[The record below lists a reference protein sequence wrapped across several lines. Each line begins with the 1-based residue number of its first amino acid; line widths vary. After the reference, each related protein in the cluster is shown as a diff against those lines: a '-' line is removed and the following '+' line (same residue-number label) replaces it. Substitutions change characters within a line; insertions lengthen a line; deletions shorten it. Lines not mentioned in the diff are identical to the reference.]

1 MISHPAPRTAAA
13 RAQMEG
19 WMRTLKQRSVA
30 KRVLE
35 IEDLNVAAST
45 WESCVTKRLN
55 KFAAKIESEKWKIFE
70 EEAEGREL
78 KG

>member
-1 MISHPAPRTAAA
+1 MISQPASRTASA

-30 KRVLE
+30 KRVVE
-35 IEDLNVAAST
+35 IEDVNVAAWT
-45 WESCVTKRLN
+45 WETCVTKRLN

-70 EEAEGREL
+70 EETEGREL